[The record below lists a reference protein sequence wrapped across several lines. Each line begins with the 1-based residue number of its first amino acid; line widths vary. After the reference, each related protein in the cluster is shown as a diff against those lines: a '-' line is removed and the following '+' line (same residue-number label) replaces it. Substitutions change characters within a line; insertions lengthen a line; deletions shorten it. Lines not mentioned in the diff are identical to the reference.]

1 MITDSKSQKRNVK
14 PTSIYFTQAQLRK
27 LDQLAYQHNER
38 SGQRINRNDIL
49 RHLVDRCSLEDLADL
64 RDLQQ

>member
-1 MITDSKSQKRNVK
+1 LPVDYPGGNGQE
-14 PTSIYFTQAQLRK
+14 Y
-27 LDQLAYQHNER
+27 NER